1 MAIYGGRS
9 LTFGGKEQPEAV
21 LAIAVSPEFFS
32 VLRVRPVLG
41 RTFTPEESR
50 PGGERV
56 ILLGYQFWRDH
67 FGSDASIVGGD
78 VTINSHSYVVA
89 GVMPGSFRFSLFSN
103 IRVPLPFPDP
113 PPSLPSNHNFP
124 VIPLP
129 HH

>member
-56 ILLGYQFWRDH
+56 ILLGYQFWRDD
-67 FGSDASIVGGD
+67 FCSDGSMVRRD
-78 VTINSHSYVVA
+78 VTSNSHADLGPGGIVLSVSFPSFV
-89 GVMPGSFRFSLFSN
+89 GV
-103 IRVPLPFPDP
+103 
-113 PPSLPSNHNFP
+113 
-124 VIPLP
+124 
-129 HH
+129 